1 MLLLTAHIQ
10 CIPSVITTVAV
21 STGILK
27 FVGAVQLG
35 RSRPKKCSIPSNS
48 PSFVIATVT
57 VVFVDPTGNMIGIAF
72 AFVIPVKSF
81 PAAANE
87 GKEKTRKRGEGNI
100 LSIEVSVA

>member
-1 MLLLTAHIQ
+1 M
-10 CIPSVITTVAV
+10 
-21 STGILK
+21 
-27 FVGAVQLG
+27 
-35 RSRPKKCSIPSNS
+35 
-48 PSFVIATVT
+48 T

-87 GKEKTRKRGEGNI
+87 GKKKTRKRGEGNI

>member
-1 MLLLTAHIQ
+1 M
-10 CIPSVITTVAV
+10 
-21 STGILK
+21 
-27 FVGAVQLG
+27 
-35 RSRPKKCSIPSNS
+35 
-48 PSFVIATVT
+48 T

-87 GKEKTRKRGEGNI
+87 GEEKTRKRGEGNI

>member
-1 MLLLTAHIQ
+1 MVLLTAHIE

-27 FVGAVQLG
+27 FVGAVELG
-35 RSRPKKCSIPSNS
+35 RSRPKNCSIPSNL

-57 VVFVDPTGNMIGIAF
+57 VLFVDPTGNMIGIAF

-87 GKEKTRKRGEGNI
+87 GKKTRKRGEG
-100 LSIEVSVA
+100 STV

>member
-1 MLLLTAHIQ
+1 M
-10 CIPSVITTVAV
+10 
-21 STGILK
+21 
-27 FVGAVQLG
+27 
-35 RSRPKKCSIPSNS
+35 

-57 VVFVDPTGNMIGIAF
+57 VVFVVPTGNMIGIAF